1 MLIALL
7 WQCVKCPETATDRFP
22 DLLQY
27 TQFTTRPMNT
37 FDNDQVEDFQSLAE
51 FIEENWEEILK
62 GWNHK
67 DFPIDENGIATQR

>member
-27 TQFTTRPMNT
+27 TQFTTRSMNT
-37 FDNDQVEDFQSLAE
+37 FDDSQIEDFQGLEE
-51 FIEENWEEILK
+51 FIEENMEEIMNH
-62 GWNHK
+62 WNQE
-67 DFPIDENGIATQR
+67 DWPIDENGIATLR